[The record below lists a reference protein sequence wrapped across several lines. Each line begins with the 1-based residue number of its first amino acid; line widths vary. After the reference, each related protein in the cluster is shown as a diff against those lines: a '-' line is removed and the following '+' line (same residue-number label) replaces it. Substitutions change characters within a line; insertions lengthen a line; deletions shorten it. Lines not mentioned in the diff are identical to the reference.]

1 MLKNLVVCVLGALSL
16 SLAGPGIAADSVANQ
31 KAEIRESRDEIL
43 GRLYQINPS
52 ARAAIDVAAGYA
64 VFSNVGIKIFIA
76 GGGTGKGIAVDNKTG
91 KEIFMKMVEVQAGL
105 GMGVK
110 KFELVFVF
118 ETREAL
124 RKFIESGW
132 EAGAQASLAATDG
145 HSGIAYQGAIPV
157 SPGIWLYQ
165 LTSKGLAAEIT
176 VKGTK
181 YYRDDDLN

>member
-1 MLKNLVVCVLGALSL
+1 MLRKFIVFVLTALSL
-16 SLAGPGIAADSVANQ
+16 SLAGQGIAADSLATER
-31 KAEIRESRDEIL
+31 AEVRASRDEIL
-43 GRLYQINPS
+43 GRLYEINPS
-52 ARAAIDVAAGYA
+52 ARAAMEAASGYA
-64 VFSNVGIKIFIA
+64 VFSNVGIKIFVA

-110 KFELVFVF
+110 RFELVFVF
-118 ETREAL
+118 ETKEAL
-124 RKFIESGW
+124 RKFVDSGW

-145 HSGIAYQGAIPV
+145 QSGVAYQGAIPV